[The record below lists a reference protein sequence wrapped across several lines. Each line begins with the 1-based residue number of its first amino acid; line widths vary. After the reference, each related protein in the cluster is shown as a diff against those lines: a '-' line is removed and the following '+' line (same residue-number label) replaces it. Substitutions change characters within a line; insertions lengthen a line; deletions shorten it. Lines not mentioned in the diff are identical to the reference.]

1 MRSIIAAL
9 LGTIIY
15 ASDET
20 DEAEHAAGHVEDEI
34 HGYNYEQNGAD
45 WGSVNPLCDTGTEQ
59 SPIDLN
65 EGENPNDIM
74 EINGFGY

>member
-20 DEAEHAAGHVEDEI
+20 DEAGHAAGHVEDEI
-34 HGYNYEQNGAD
+34 HGYNYE
-45 WGSVNPLCDTGTEQ
+45 
-59 SPIDLN
+59 
-65 EGENPNDIM
+65 
-74 EINGFGY
+74 